1 MSKALLVLGSVSSIL
16 FSNVA
21 LAQAP
26 NIEGNWKM
34 SFTGE
39 SITPTYTIIQRGSA
53 LTGTFRSPM
62 GELPLTGIVK
72 GNKVN
77 FSAKFNGRSLGFSGT
92 VNGETMNGIAD
103 LPMKGRRSWTASK
116 Y

>member
-1 MSKALLVLGSVSSIL
+1 MSKTLLVFASISSFL

-26 NIEGNWKM
+26 SIDGNWKM

-39 SITPTYTIIQRGSA
+39 NINPTYTLIQRGTG
-53 LTGTFRSPM
+53 LTGTFRAPI
-62 GELPLTGIVK
+62 GEFPLTGIVK
-72 GNKVN
+72 GNKIN
-77 FSAKFNGRSLGFSGT
+77 FSAKFKGKSLNFAGT
-92 VNGETMNGIAD
+92 INGETMSGVAD
-103 LPMKGRRSWTASK
+103 IPIKGRRNWTASK

>member
-1 MSKALLVLGSVSSIL
+1 MSRILLVLGSVSSIL

-21 LAQAP
+21 LAQTPSIA
-26 NIEGNWKM
+26 GNWKM

-39 SITPTYTIIQRGSA
+39 NINPTYTIIQRGST
-53 LTGTFRSPM
+53 LTGTFRSPV

-72 GNKVN
+72 GNKIN
-77 FSAKFNGRSLGFSGT
+77 FSAKIKGRSVNFVGT
-92 VNGETMNGIAD
+92 VDGETMNGVAD
-103 LPMKGRRSWTASK
+103 LPMKGRRNWTASK

>member
-1 MSKALLVLGSVSSIL
+1 MSKTLLVFASISSFL

-26 NIEGNWKM
+26 SIDGNWKM

-39 SITPTYTIIQRGSA
+39 NINPTYTLIQRGTS
-53 LTGTFRSPM
+53 LTGTFRAPI
-62 GELPLTGIVK
+62 GEFPLTGIVK
-72 GNKVN
+72 GNKIN
-77 FSAKFNGRSLGFSGT
+77 FSAKFKGKSLNFAGT
-92 VNGETMNGIAD
+92 INGETMSGVAD
-103 LPMKGRRSWTASK
+103 IPIKGRRNWTASK